1 MAPIGGE
8 ASAQSLPE
16 VTSLHSAVLPPPLIE
31 TPIIPNSSMH
41 TRHRLAPNIRVCA
54 TDTQH
59 GHTDKHLR
67 SARPDT
73 RSAPTKQHARV
84 HRPNRGG
91 TMDVPS
97 FPKRTALLTSLLGSC
112 SKGWGKWLSS
122 AAFSPQFPSALLI
135 SASPVTPGPSY
146 FLELAEAS
154 LAGKS
159 PGVFLSTFGKM
170 PFPLVLAVFLS

>member
-1 MAPIGGE
+1 MAPIGGA

-31 TPIIPNSSMH
+31 TPIIPDSSMH

-91 TMDVPS
+91 TMDAPS
-97 FPKRTALLTSLLGSC
+97 FPKRTALLTSLLGAC
-112 SKGWGKWLSS
+112 SKGWGKWPSS
-122 AAFSPQFPSALLI
+122 AAFSPQFPSTLLI

-159 PGVFLSTFGKM
+159 PGVFLSTFGKR